1 MSAGIKSGEMRASGQ
16 TAANEE
22 AKAEVESLTEPPETE
37 VLPEER
43 GRSFRTP
50 GFSRM
55 RTDWNRDD
63 RMVIRRAQESVEGRI
78 LANFEDAYQVMYEV
92 YDLVRTPQVNE
103 ETGEILKDKWG
114 FTLWKKNVSGS
125 YEEDW
130 TRLTN
135 KERTNLL
142 FTLTTRLFEWEQRAA
157 DAWGEAMF
165 AKAQFEE
172 RFAIGFDEPMAGTVD
187 DRRAHANIE
196 AREERYF
203 AIFLTL
209 YSRKADALVRTMGLL
224 GQRLKD
230 SMQA

>member
-22 AKAEVESLTEPPETE
+22 AKAESESLTEPPETE

-43 GRSFRTP
+43 ARSFRTP

-55 RTDWNRDD
+55 RTDWRGDD
-63 RMVIRRAQESVEGRI
+63 RAIIRRAQDAVEGRI
-78 LANFEDAYQVMYEV
+78 LTNFEDAYQVMYEV
-92 YDLVRTPQVNE
+92 YDLVRTPAVNE
-103 ETGEILKDKWG
+103 GTGEVLKDRWG
-114 FTLWKKNVSGS
+114 FTIWKKTVSGS

-130 TRLTN
+130 TRLTS
-135 KERTNLL
+135 KQRSNLL
-142 FTLTTRLFEWEQRAA
+142 FTITTRLFEWEQKAA
-157 DAWGEAMF
+157 EAWGEAMF

-172 RFAIGFDEPMAGTVD
+172 RFAIGFDEPMSGTVD

-196 AREERYF
+196 ARDERYF

-209 YSRKADALVRTMGLL
+209 YSRKAEALVRNMNLL

>member
-1 MSAGIKSGEMRASGQ
+1 MRASGES
-16 TAANEE
+16 AAVEE
-22 AKAEVESLTEPPETE
+22 AKAETEQMDQPIETE

-55 RTDWNRDD
+55 RTDWRSED
-63 RMVIRRAQESVEGRI
+63 RTVIRHAQDTVEGRI
-78 LANFEDAYQVMYEV
+78 LANFEDAYQVMHEV
-92 YDLVRTPQVNE
+92 YDLVRTPEVDLGS
-103 ETGEILKDKWG
+103 GEIRTDRWG
-114 FTLWKKNVSGS
+114 FPIWKKTVSGS

-130 TRLTN
+130 TALTS
-135 KERTNLL
+135 KQRQNLL
-142 FTLTTRLFEWEQRAA
+142 FTLTTRLFEWSQRAA

-172 RFAIGFDEPMAGTVD
+172 RFAIGFDEPMSGTVD

-196 AREERYF
+196 SREERYF
-203 AIFLTL
+203 AIFLSY
-209 YSRKADALVRTMGLL
+209 YSRRADSIVRVMSLL

-230 SMQA
+230 SME